1 MSRTFLCVTLLMLS
15 TLCVRAADI
24 EGVRVEDQVMA
35 GGQTLVLNGA
45 GVRHKLM
52 FAKMYVGALYLRAK
66 TSSAEAVL
74 TDTGAKRVA
83 LFVLAEELS
92 ARELIASINN
102 SLSVNLSKQDLAQIE
117 SRLTQL
123 NQMMMKVGALKKGG
137 VVTLTYVPA
146 TGTHI
151 RVNSEELLVVKGE
164 DFFNALMHIWI
175 GDKPVDGR
183 LKSSLLGDAGSFRL
197 F

>member
-1 MSRTFLCVTLLMLS
+1 M
-15 TLCVRAADI
+15 
-24 EGVRVEDQVMA
+24 
-35 GGQTLVLNGA
+35 
-45 GVRHKLM
+45 
-52 FAKMYVGALYLRAK
+52 
-66 TSSAEAVL
+66 
-74 TDTGAKRVA
+74 
-83 LFVLAEELS
+83 
-92 ARELIASINN
+92 
-102 SLSVNLSKQDLAQIE
+102 
-117 SRLTQL
+117 
-123 NQMMMKVGALKKGG
+123 
-137 VVTLTYVPA
+137 PA